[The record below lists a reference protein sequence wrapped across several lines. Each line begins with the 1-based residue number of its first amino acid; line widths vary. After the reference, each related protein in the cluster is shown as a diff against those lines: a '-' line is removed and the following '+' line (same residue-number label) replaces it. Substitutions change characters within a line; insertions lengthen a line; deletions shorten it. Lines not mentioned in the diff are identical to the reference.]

1 MEKKR
6 MKISGICLLWTALCV
21 MFGLP
26 GAARAATFA
35 NLHFIGFSADGK
47 YLAFENYGIGDG
59 SGYPFSSIYLID
71 TVKNSVV
78 GKPFKVMIEDELG
91 LEATA
96 RKRVAALA
104 RRKMRELRIVTGNTG
119 ELLAA
124 RLMTDRAFNDS
135 LLRGDGNEQK
145 VRFNGVKYLY
155 TYDQYYELTLKS
167 VPVKPAA
174 CRDEG
179 LDYHKLELI
188 LDHYEGGKK
197 TWMPTL
203 TLQKDETL
211 PASRGCPVGYDIET
225 VYAYKGKLAVF
236 LRVWTPGYEGPDVNY
251 MAVTG
256 HFEFQ

>member
-1 MEKKR
+1 
-6 MKISGICLLWTALCV
+6 MKISGICLSLAALFCV
-21 MFGLP
+21 VLGLP
-26 GAARAATFA
+26 SAARAATLA

-71 TVKNSVV
+71 TAKNTLV
-78 GKPFKVMIEDELG
+78 GKPFEVTIDDETG
-91 LEATA
+91 LAETA

-104 RRKMRELRIVTGNTG
+104 RRKMRELRIVAGNTG

-135 LLRGDGNEQK
+135 LINGDAREQK

-155 TYDQYYELTLKS
+155 TFDQYYELTLKA
-167 VPVKPAA
+167 VPIKTAA
-174 CRDEG
+174 CPEDEAF
-179 LDYHKLELI
+179 DYHKLELI

-203 TLQKDETL
+203 TLQKDEKL

-236 LRVWTPGYEGPDVNY
+236 LRVWTPGYEGADINY
-251 MAVTG
+251 LAVTG
-256 HFEFQ
+256 HFVFQ